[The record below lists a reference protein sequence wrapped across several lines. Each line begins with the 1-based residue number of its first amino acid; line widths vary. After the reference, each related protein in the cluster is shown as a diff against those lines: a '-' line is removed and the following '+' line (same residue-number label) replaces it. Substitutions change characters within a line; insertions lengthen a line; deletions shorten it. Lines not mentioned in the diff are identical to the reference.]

1 MKQPLPQRKGFG
13 AGMNMLAPDYA
24 LPDGAVRNA
33 TNLDVTTEG
42 VLRTRQGYASTP
54 RVSGT
59 RCHSL
64 FANSAFMLHADGA
77 ALKRTTASGTETVAS
92 VQNAEPISYAQLL
105 VGILHGLTVVL
116 LDKSARPVRLMA
128 LLLFHP
134 VRLY

>member
-24 LPDGAVRNA
+24 LPDGAVRDA

-64 FANSAFMLHADGA
+64 FASSTFMLHADGA

-92 VQNAEPISYAQLL
+92 VQNAEPISYAQLPSGNL
-105 VGILHGLTVVL
+105 AWSDGSSI
-116 LDKSARPVRLMA
+116 
-128 LLLFHP
+128 
-134 VRLY
+134 